1 MRRNNRHLQRI
12 QAQGRRRTQ
21 FNKLSTKEQ
30 FKAEELEYEL
40 RHEVEVRKPQK
51 EEKDKT

>member
-1 MRRNNRHLQRI
+1 MNRRTRNMQRI
-12 QAQGRRRTQ
+12 QSQGRRRTQ

-51 EEKDKT
+51 DEKDKT